1 MRGILIENP
10 VIFVDM
16 NIPEYSHSQSRRA
29 NVTIFC
35 RIRDCIFPILFLI
48 LKNKNDCTAAPK
60 YLMELNYDF
69 NLLFLDALCS
79 GNR

>member
-35 RIRDCIFPILFLI
+35 RIRDCTEMNSLASTTTNFDNRLVCVLVLF
-48 LKNKNDCTAAPK
+48 
-60 YLMELNYDF
+60 
-69 NLLFLDALCS
+69 
-79 GNR
+79 